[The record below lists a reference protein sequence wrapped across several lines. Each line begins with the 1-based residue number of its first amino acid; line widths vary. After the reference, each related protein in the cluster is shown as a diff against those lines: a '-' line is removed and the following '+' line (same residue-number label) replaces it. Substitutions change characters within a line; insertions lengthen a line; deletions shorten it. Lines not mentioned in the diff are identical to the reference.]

1 MDPEFVL
8 AAVVTGLLVLIP
20 VVAILT
26 KHQRKM
32 AEIIHRNAGLDEET
46 RARIARL
53 DHEVQELRARQAEVI
68 VRLDDT
74 TEVQRRIES

>member
-1 MDPEFVL
+1 MGMFVI
-8 AAVVTGLLVLIP
+8 VP

-32 AEIIHRNAGLDEET
+32 AEIIHKSAGPNEET
-46 RARIARL
+46 RAVIARL
-53 DHEVQELRARQAEVI
+53 EHEVKELRTRQADMI

>member
-1 MDPEFVL
+1 MPDEILMVL
-8 AAVVTGLLVLIP
+8 ITGLFVLIP

-32 AEIIHRNAGLDEET
+32 AEIIHKNAAPDEET
-46 RARIARL
+46 RAVIARL
-53 DHEVQELRARQAEVI
+53 EREVQELRARQADMI

>member
-1 MDPEFVL
+1 MVL
-8 AAVVTGLLVLIP
+8 ITGLFVLIP

-32 AEIIHRNAGLDEET
+32 AEIIHRNAGPDEEA
-46 RARIARL
+46 RSRIARL
-53 DHEVQELRARQAEVI
+53 EREVQELRDRQTDMI

>member
-1 MDPEFVL
+1 MEPEFIF
-8 AAVVTGLLVLIP
+8 AAVVVSLLVLVP

-32 AEIIHRNAGLDEET
+32 AEIVHKNATPDEET

-53 DHEVQELRARQAEVI
+53 EHEVQELRARQADMI